1 MESSIL
7 LSLSASCSFCI
18 AVRDQQ
24 TRFPV
29 FGDIILGSPGVQM
42 SDEYY
47 IVQLSKFKN
56 FQV

>member
-7 LSLSASCSFCI
+7 LSLNASCSFCI

-47 IVQLSKFKN
+47 IVQLSKF
-56 FQV
+56 